1 MATGTKK
8 FGKAVLELSFNDKV
22 TGGLKRIQAKVA
34 KIGASINRIG
44 RAGLAAGASIA
55 SAFILPVKAASD
67 LQETMNKFNVVFG
80 DNAKEV
86 KAWGDDFAGQVGR
99 SKKQIADFL
108 GGSQDLFVPLGFEP
122 GADTEMSKQVTALA
136 IDLASFNN
144 LSDEAPMQDLQAA
157 LTGSGEVMKKYGV
170 LVNEAAVKQELL
182 NQGLDPK
189 AATDQ
194 QKVQARLNII
204 MKGTTAAQGDAIRS
218 AGSFANQT
226 KALKASLMDNAAVVG
241 NAILP
246 AVTSFGSMLR
256 EGVSAVGGFVERNS
270 KLVTIIAAVGAGLIL
285 AGSTLLAIG
294 TAVQIAAFAVGG
306 LAAAFSA
313 VLAVIGAIV
322 SPLGLVAAGIV
333 AATTGFLKFTETG
346 QEMAESLGE
355 FFGGLFD
362 IAKQTFSGISKLLAA
377 GEIQAAA
384 SLLWDGLKLLWLQG
398 TASIRQKWHEMT
410 GFLVKV
416 WHGSVIGLAKILT
429 SGLTA
434 IKNGFDF
441 VGTTI
446 VNAFVSAFAAVK
458 KAWNTTVAFFKT
470 TWQRLKGLF
479 GADVAGEIQR
489 INDELQTSNKAI
501 DEKTKAG
508 NQGREKRFLER
519 T

>member
-122 GADTEMSKQVTALA
+122 GAATEMSKQVTALA
-136 IDLASFNN
+136 IDLASVNN

-157 LTGSGEVMKKYGV
+157 LTGSGVVMKNYGV

-241 NAILP
+241 NAKLP
-246 AVTSFGSMLR
+246 AVTCLVSM
-256 EGVSAVGGFVERNS
+256 
-270 KLVTIIAAVGAGLIL
+270 
-285 AGSTLLAIG
+285 
-294 TAVQIAAFAVGG
+294 
-306 LAAAFSA
+306 
-313 VLAVIGAIV
+313 
-322 SPLGLVAAGIV
+322 
-333 AATTGFLKFTETG
+333 
-346 QEMAESLGE
+346 
-355 FFGGLFD
+355 
-362 IAKQTFSGISKLLAA
+362 
-377 GEIQAAA
+377 
-384 SLLWDGLKLLWLQG
+384 
-398 TASIRQKWHEMT
+398 
-410 GFLVKV
+410 
-416 WHGSVIGLAKILT
+416 
-429 SGLTA
+429 
-434 IKNGFDF
+434 
-441 VGTTI
+441 
-446 VNAFVSAFAAVK
+446 
-458 KAWNTTVAFFKT
+458 
-470 TWQRLKGLF
+470 
-479 GADVAGEIQR
+479 
-489 INDELQTSNKAI
+489 
-501 DEKTKAG
+501 
-508 NQGREKRFLER
+508 
-519 T
+519 